1 MRSGTP
7 HILPRRRTGLRGFLW
22 RRKHMLE
29 KAPQFTERLLLRDW
43 QAADKQHLRR
53 LNADPKVMRYF
64 PHPLTSVE
72 SDAFWDRMRAHHQK
86 YGFSLWA
93 LETREGGFFIGLA
106 GLLHVNFK
114 APFAPAVEI
123 GWRLFP
129 QFWGQGYATEA
140 ARQILEFGF
149 DVCSLEEIVAFTA
162 AVNLPSRRVMERLGM
177 RHQPSEDFD
186 HPRLPLSSPLCRHVL
201 YRMPWSTFY
210 YQKKR
215 LNLKKTYT
223 LS

>member
-1 MRSGTP
+1 MQDT
-7 HILPRRRTGLRGFLW
+7 IPR
-22 RRKHMLE
+22 
-29 KAPQFTERLLLRDW
+29 FTERLLLRGWRDS
-43 QAADKQHLRR
+43 DRDRLRR
-53 LNADPKVMRYF
+53 LNADPDVMRYF
-64 PHPLTSVE
+64 PKPLTPAE
-72 SDAFWDRMRAHHQK
+72 SDAFWDRMRTHQQK

-93 LETREGGFFIGLA
+93 LETRESGVFIGLA

-123 GWRLFP
+123 GWRLLP
-129 QFWGQGYATEA
+129 QFWRQGYATEA

-149 DVCSLEEIVAFTA
+149 DVCSLEEIIAFTA
-162 AVNLPSRRVMERLGM
+162 AVNLPSQRVMEHLGM
-177 RHQPSEDFD
+177 RHYPAEDFD

-215 LNLKKTYT
+215 LNLKKTYN
-223 LS
+223 LLYRKRSGVE